1 MAESVCV
8 INIFLEHVLS
18 VRSQWVRI
26 SAHPRV
32 DPGELGWL
40 AMEEARYGLYQYD
53 VGRSGVETAR
63 LFERQDPLHPAIA
76 FGTGRAQ
83 RTLAPQH
90 PKAQRPLRT
99 VICRLDP
106 ALHQKYPE
114 RVHLPQQPT
123 RKAPRIIRAIMILLN
138 QLAQSG

>member
-1 MAESVCV
+1 M
-8 INIFLEHVLS
+8 HR
-18 VRSQWVRI
+18 VRSQWGRI

-53 VGRSGVETAR
+53 VGRSGVETAG

-90 PKAQRPLRT
+90 PKAQRPVT
-99 VICRLDP
+99 VGEGI
-106 ALHQKYPE
+106 
-114 RVHLPQQPT
+114 
-123 RKAPRIIRAIMILLN
+123 APST
-138 QLAQSG
+138 SGSKPCM